1 MKNKGMYYLLLALA
15 ILGVL
20 GGLAIGFMNSFKLGW
35 QALAGSSEDKAKLK
49 LLDDAATAI
58 ANKDA
63 TKKVDITI
71 TSV

>member
-1 MKNKGMYYLLLALA
+1 MYYLLLALA

-20 GGLAIGFMNSFKLGW
+20 GGLAIGFMNAAKLGW
-35 QALAGSSEDKAKLK
+35 QALAGSAEDKAKLK